1 MSGSH
6 EVTGHICAAARSIA
20 CAALAASV
28 LAGCSGLKP
37 YADSPEKNLH
47 IRTHTA
53 SGSAF
58 SSVRASVDVYRVERG
73 CVAEYEGTVA
83 LDNAD
88 MTMGVPANRTSYL
101 VFRFASSAFLGSS
114 SSTISYEALVNP
126 RPGSSY
132 DVRVRYVDNIYNVAI
147 RDDAGHEIERQ
158 RLPGCRSS

>member
-1 MSGSH
+1 MRA
-6 EVTGHICAAARSIA
+6 TARSIA
-20 CAALAASV
+20 GAALAASV
-28 LAGCSGLKP
+28 LSGCSGLKP

-73 CVAEYEGTVA
+73 CVAEYQGTVA

-88 MTMGVPANRTSYL
+88 MTMGVPANRPSYL

-114 SSTISYEALVNP
+114 SSTISYEALITP
-126 RPGSSY
+126 HPGSSY

-147 RDDAGHEIERQ
+147 KDEAGREVERR
-158 RLPGCRSS
+158 RLPGCRTS

>member
-1 MSGSH
+1 M
-6 EVTGHICAAARSIA
+6 ICHAGTAVRLIA
-20 CAALAASV
+20 CAALATSV

-37 YADSPEKNLH
+37 YSESPEKNLS
-47 IRTHTA
+47 IRTHTT

-58 SSVRASVDVYRVERG
+58 SSVRASVDVYRIERG

-88 MTMGVPANRTSYL
+88 MTMGLPAGRPSYL
-101 VFRFASSAFLGSS
+101 VFRFANSGFLGGSN
-114 SSTISYEALVNP
+114 STISYEALITP

-147 RDDAGHEIERQ
+147 RDEAGRQIERQ